1 MIQQS
6 LGDPLPERSSA
17 LLGGGPYVI
26 DYEGYHVGL
35 GLIKTRDNLR
45 TRSRD

>member
-17 LLGGGPYVI
+17 PGGGPYVI
-26 DYEGYHVGL
+26 GYEGSNIGL